1 MRVTVNII
9 NAFGDN
15 ADGGNPAGVVLDA
28 DTLTDSQKLTIAKK
42 VDLSETAF
50 VSKSLQA
57 DYKLDFFTQ
66 TRQIAHCGHAT
77 IAVFSHLSKIG
88 MIGQGFFTKETID
101 GNRKILI
108 DNDVV
113 YMEQLAPTFIEIG
126 QYNKDILDSIGITEE
141 QLIQSPKIVNT
152 GNSFVIIG
160 VKSEQI
166 LSGINP
172 NMEKIIS
179 VSESLD
185 LVGYYLF
192 TPDTRKKT
200 SDAATRAFGPRYGIN
215 EDAATGMAAGP
226 LACYLFSET
235 EVKKEHL
242 RIEQGY
248 LMKPPSP
255 SEIQVNLEVVDGTI
269 VSLMAG
275 GSAKLS
281 KEIVFDI

>member
-57 DYKLDFFTQ
+57 DYKLDFFTP

-200 SDAATRAFGPRYGIN
+200 SDAAAREDGSRKTTRYDIDMMKCIYCGLCEEACPVDAIVQGPNFEFSTETREELYYTKEKLLDNGDRWEN
-215 EDAATGMAAGP
+215 VLAANIKADNP
-226 LACYLFSET
+226 Y
-235 EVKKEHL
+235 
-242 RIEQGY
+242 R
-248 LMKPPSP
+248 
-255 SEIQVNLEVVDGTI
+255 
-269 VSLMAG
+269 
-275 GSAKLS
+275 
-281 KEIVFDI
+281 

>member
-1 MRVTVNII
+1 VRVTVNII

-57 DYKLDFFTQ
+57 DYKLDFFTP